1 MATDESD
8 KLKARGAAKDSELAG
23 VGQRKP
29 YRPPVLTTYGHIS
42 KLTMANAGSGAD
54 GSTRATKRRTCL

>member
-1 MATDESD
+1 MATNESD
-8 KLKARGAAKDSELAG
+8 KLKARGVAKESELAG

-42 KLTMANAGSGAD
+42 KLTMALAGSGAD
-54 GSTRATKRRTCL
+54 GSNKATMRRTCL